1 MKQFS
6 LTCGGIMVTASMAIG
21 HPGHEAIAP
30 AGDPLHY
37 LINPAHI
44 VMTVAANT
52 GVDFVD
58 TASTVREE
66 RTRIEDV
73 LERALGLAPPSLST
87 PEGDAEQVQVTFRV
101 RVDAN
106 RAERGVFIVGKVIIA
121 KV

>member
-44 VMTVAANT
+44 VMAVAAISLVT
-52 GVDFVD
+52 GVLWLY
-58 TASTVREE
+58 R
-66 RTRIEDV
+66 RTRSKIYCTTQKD
-73 LERALGLAPPSLST
+73 
-87 PEGDAEQVQVTFRV
+87 
-101 RVDAN
+101 
-106 RAERGVFIVGKVIIA
+106 
-121 KV
+121 